1 MKNIIVLFFAL
12 FAVTTAA
19 QAQSESKYKTD
30 VSIRKQLVNNSVP
43 GAVYR
48 DASVKTSKKSNTTP
62 QKSIGAQIRG
72 NAVPGVQYKTS
83 NTAGSAAQQSPATS
97 GEQVASDK
105 KAEKLPARKAPEAP
119 QLTQ

>member
-12 FAVTTAA
+12 FAVMTAA
-19 QAQSESKYKTD
+19 QAQSQSKYKTD
-30 VSIRKQLVNNSVP
+30 VSIRTQLVNNSVP

-48 DASVKTSKKSNTTP
+48 DASVKASKRSSAAP
-62 QKSIGAQIRG
+62 QKSIGAQIRD

-83 NTAGSAAQQSPATS
+83 NAGGSAAQQSPAAS
-97 GEQVASDK
+97 GVQVASDK
-105 KAEKLPARKAPEAP
+105 KAEALPVRKAPEAP